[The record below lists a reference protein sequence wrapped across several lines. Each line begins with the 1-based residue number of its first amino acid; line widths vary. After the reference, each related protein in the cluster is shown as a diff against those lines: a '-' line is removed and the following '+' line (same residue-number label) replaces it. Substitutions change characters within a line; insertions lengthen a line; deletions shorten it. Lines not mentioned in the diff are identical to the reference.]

1 MNVNEIMELL
11 PHRYPFLLVDRVTEI
26 VPGERIVAYK
36 NISINEEVFNG
47 HFPGAPI
54 FPGVMMVEAMAQVS
68 GLLGFATTGEKAD
81 DGKLNLFAGVDKVR
95 FKRPVVPGDQL
106 VLTSEID
113 TVKRNI
119 WRFKTTASVDGKT
132 ACEAMLLCAYQDRD
146 SLA

>member
-1 MNVNEIMELL
+1 
-11 PHRYPFLLVDRVTEI
+11 
-26 VPGERIVAYK
+26 VAYN

-81 DGKLNLFAGVDKVR
+81 DGKLYLFAGVDKVR

>member
-11 PHRYPFLLVDRVTEI
+11 PHRYPFLLVYRVTEI

-81 DGKLNLFAGVDKVR
+81 DGKLYLFAGVDKVR
-95 FKRPVVPGDQL
+95 FKRPVVP
-106 VLTSEID
+106 
-113 TVKRNI
+113 
-119 WRFKTTASVDGKT
+119 
-132 ACEAMLLCAYQDRD
+132 
-146 SLA
+146 

>member
-1 MNVNEIMELL
+1 MNVNEIMDLL

-68 GLLGFATTGEKAD
+68 GLAGFCHH
-81 DGKLNLFAGVDKVR
+81 
-95 FKRPVVPGDQL
+95 
-106 VLTSEID
+106 
-113 TVKRNI
+113 
-119 WRFKTTASVDGKT
+119 WRES
-132 ACEAMLLCAYQDRD
+132 
-146 SLA
+146 

>member
-1 MNVNEIMELL
+1 M
-11 PHRYPFLLVDRVTEI
+11 FS
-26 VPGERIVAYK
+26 A
-36 NISINEEVFNG
+36 
-47 HFPGAPI
+47 A
-54 FPGVMMVEAMAQVS
+54 A
-68 GLLGFATTGEKAD
+68 
-81 DGKLNLFAGVDKVR
+81 VDKVR